1 MKELIA
7 IEGRG
12 IYITVI
18 IIYMAVIILIGYLAS
33 RRTKTAEDYWVA
45 GRKLG
50 TLVLI
55 GTFGATFISAFTM
68 MGSPSGG
75 YRFGWSFWNLA
86 YGTWIGP
93 LIMILFISY
102 FVRFVGFTIPDIIE
116 ARYGPKSRPVAA
128 VVVLFGSFG
137 YAAVQTMAIGTV
149 INAIMGI
156 PFTIALIVGAGIV
169 ILYTVLGGMIAV
181 AWTDVL
187 QFIMLVLG
195 MFITAGLAL
204 AATGGLSALNSAAMK
219 IDPGY
224 VSPLGPYGSAMVII
238 GMAVAFALGNPSQPS
253 YLARAFSA
261 KNTGSI
267 RIALGV
273 GTIANVLCIGGGII
287 IGLSARVLLGG
298 DIARADLI
306 FPLMVIKLMPPVFGG
321 LIIAAIIAAIM
332 STADSFLLV
341 AGVTIGRDFYQRYIN
356 KDASDRQLITI
367 SRIVTLIVGVI
378 GLLIAIIYP
387 KSLIFL
393 GAYVFGTVAAGLF
406 VPLYI
411 GMVWKR
417 ANSTGGILGIV
428 CGFIGTFVFTMFKV
442 IPLHPIIVGILIST
456 VVFVIATLV
465 TKPEPELSDSFMA
478 RIGRK

>member
-1 MKELIA
+1 MNEVIA
-7 IEGRG
+7 IQGRW
-12 IYITVI
+12 IYVTVI
-18 IIYMAVIILIGYLAS
+18 VVYMAILLVIGYLAS

-50 TLVLI
+50 TGILA

-93 LIMILFISY
+93 LIMVLFISY
-102 FVRFVGFTIPDIIE
+102 FVRFVGFTVPDIIE

-128 VVVLFGSFG
+128 IVVLFGSFG

-156 PFTIALIVGAGIV
+156 PFTIALIIGAGIV
-169 ILYTVLGGMIAV
+169 IIYTVLGGMIAV

-187 QFIMLVLG
+187 QFIMLVAG

-204 AATGGLSALNSAAMK
+204 AATGGLAALNKAAAN
-219 IDPGY
+219 IDPGF

-261 KNTGSI
+261 KNVGSI
-267 RIALGV
+267 RIALGI
-273 GTIANVLCIGGGII
+273 GTVANVLCIGGGII
-287 IGLSARVLLGG
+287 IGLAARVIIGG
-298 DIARADLI
+298 DLPKTDLA
-306 FPLMVIKLMPPVFGG
+306 FPIMVTRLMHPFFGG

-341 AGVTIGRDFYQRYIN
+341 AGVTISRDFYQRYIN
-356 KDASDRQLITI
+356 RDATDRQLITI
-367 SRIVTLIVGVI
+367 SRIVTLIVGAV
-378 GLLIAIIYP
+378 GLIIAIVYP
-387 KSLIFL
+387 RSLVFL
-393 GAYVFGTVAAGLF
+393 GSYVFGTVAAGLF

-417 ANSTGGILGIV
+417 ANSAGGILGIV

-442 IPLHPIIVGILIST
+442 FPLHPIMTGIIISA
-456 VVFVIATLV
+456 VVYVVATLV
-465 TKPEPELSDSFMA
+465 TKPEPERVNEFMA